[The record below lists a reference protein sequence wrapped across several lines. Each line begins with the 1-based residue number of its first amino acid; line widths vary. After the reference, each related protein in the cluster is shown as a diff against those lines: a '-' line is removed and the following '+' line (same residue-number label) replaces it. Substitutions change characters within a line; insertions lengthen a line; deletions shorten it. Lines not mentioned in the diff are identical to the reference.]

1 MFPPADGQLQEGE
14 GINLRLPLDS
24 QVFDP
29 VIDADE
35 AESDIRIPDI
45 QGDDGPVISVLEVN
59 PEGISVADDPVG
71 WKDLG
76 LGRENEEILI
86 VIRPFLGEGAERD
99 APPVEAFLSIHQQAG
114 RRPVLLQFQPEGAVL
129 EHDAPIP
136 GVAWDGNGQQSG
148 GQYPCENGLVHVS
161 LSSLAVCAA

>member
-1 MFPPADGQLQEGE
+1 MFPPADGHLQEGE
-14 GINLRLPLDS
+14 GVDFRLPLDA

-35 AESDIRIPDI
+35 PEADIRILDI
-45 QGDDGPVISVLEVN
+45 QGDDGPVIRVLEVH
-59 PEGISVADDPVG
+59 PEGISVAGDPVG
-71 WKDLG
+71 RENLG

-86 VIRPFLGEGAERD
+86 VIRPFLGEGAEGD
-99 APPVEAFLSIHQQAG
+99 APPVETFLPIHPQAG

-129 EHDAPIP
+129 EYDAPFP
-136 GVAWDGNGQQSG
+136 GDAREGGAQQSG